1 MRVFKLTSERRLIEI
16 IIIILYLATFAF
28 LLRFLSAIATKTVF
42 KGVNNSIYSIIFL
55 ILIYGTLRLFYLK
68 LFLITLIS
76 GLVVFGIIRFYADKL
91 GMREDNSESKRSIL
105 ISIAGL
111 IIVLIVSFF
120 INNI

>member
-1 MRVFKLTSERRLIEI
+1 MIEI

-76 GLVVFGIIRFYADKL
+76 GLVVFGIIRFYADEL